1 MNPSLNNAIIAMTT
15 FLSTAFSLFSGMAT
29 FLERALD
36 SVPEPVQLFQQ
47 LLVATAV
54 SDLKLKLEELLN
66 ILMLFGFLYGTVR
79 IIGGAGQIQRGD
91 SEQGKMSIISGALI
105 AAAPLIMR
113 ILFEIFFNSRAS
125 LFGS

>member
-1 MNPSLNNAIIAMTT
+1 MNPSLNNPIIAMTT
-15 FLSTAFSLFSGMAT
+15 FLSPAFSLLSGIAT

-36 SVPEPVQLFQQ
+36 SVPEPVQLFQH

-113 ILFEIFFNSRAS
+113 ILFEIFFNSSAA
-125 LFGS
+125 LF

>member
-1 MNPSLNNAIIAMTT
+1 MTT
-15 FLSTAFSLFSGMAT
+15 FLPTAFPSFAGTAT
-29 FLERALD
+29 YFERALD
-36 SVPEPVQLFQQ
+36 SLPEPVQLFKQ
-47 LLVATAV
+47 LFVATAT
-54 SDLKLKLEELLN
+54 SDLRLKLQELLN

-113 ILFEIFFNSRAS
+113 ILFEIFFKSSGA